1 MKFSTV
7 ARVAIIGLSLY
18 YSGNKRQPNWLQ
30 SSVIITSLAA
40 LVEAANDLMP
50 R

>member
-1 MKFSTV
+1 MRLSSLT
-7 ARVAIIGLSLY
+7 RVAIIGLSLY

-30 SSVIITSLAA
+30 SSVIITSLAT
-40 LVEAANDLMP
+40 LVEAVNELMP